1 MKLLLLTRYS
11 RLGASS
17 RLRYYQYLPHL
28 KAQGIDVKVAP
39 LLGDD
44 YLRDLCADKRKN
56 LAAIFR
62 AYFRRLDHLLNSSRF
77 DLLWVEYE
85 ILPWFPAWGEGILA
99 SLGLPYVVDYD
110 DAIFHR
116 YDMHPRSIV
125 RVLLGRKI
133 DRVMR
138 RAALVVVGNQY
149 LADRARKAGAKRV
162 EYLPT
167 VVDLERYRAVPYHDN
182 SVFTIGWI
190 GSATTAQYLHIV
202 SSALA
207 EVCRH
212 GSARLVLVGS
222 GQVQLDGVPTDIRPW
237 SEETEAADI
246 QGFDVGI
253 MPMPDD
259 PWTRG
264 KCGYK
269 LVQYMACGRPVVA
282 SRAGVNPEIVEDG
295 VNGFLAATTSDWVHA
310 FNALR
315 ENPALR
321 KRMGRSGLV
330 KVETNYCLEVTVP
343 RLASLLR
350 SVIGEFN

>member
-1 MKLLLLTRYS
+1 
-11 RLGASS
+11 
-17 RLRYYQYLPHL
+17 
-28 KAQGIDVKVAP
+28 
-39 LLGDD
+39 
-44 YLRDLCADKRKN
+44 
-56 LAAIFR
+56 
-62 AYFRRLDHLLNSSRF
+62 
-77 DLLWVEYE
+77 
-85 ILPWFPAWGEGILA
+85 
-99 SLGLPYVVDYD
+99 
-110 DAIFHR
+110 
-116 YDMHPRSIV
+116 
-125 RVLLGRKI
+125 
-133 DRVMR
+133 
-138 RAALVVVGNQY
+138 
-149 LADRARKAGAKRV
+149 
-162 EYLPT
+162 
-167 VVDLERYRAVPYHDN
+167 
-182 SVFTIGWI
+182 
-190 GSATTAQYLHIV
+190 
-202 SSALA
+202 
-207 EVCRH
+207 
-212 GSARLVLVGS
+212 VGS